1 MFCSVTL
8 QRIAS
13 FTPSRVFGSSI
24 AGVAEGAPEGVSG
37 VEELGSLS
45 GVEASS
51 SSGSICCTLPYD
63 DIIARWGVEGEYVSA
78 QLSPRIAQ
86 AARGAPR
93 QQFVR

>member
-1 MFCSVTL
+1 MSSIISSADEVEYFSCRKPREYRRTSAYDVFCSVTL

-37 VEELGSLS
+37 VEEFGSLS

-51 SSGSICCTLPYD
+51 SSGSICCTLPYED
-63 DIIARWGVEGEYVSA
+63 MV
-78 QLSPRIAQ
+78 
-86 AARGAPR
+86 
-93 QQFVR
+93 